1 MRVLNDRREIK
12 AAEGT
17 ELGVSEWV
25 QISQERI
32 NFFADATGDRQW
44 IHVDPERASD
54 GPFGATVAHGYLTL
68 SLLPLLSA
76 QVFAFAGDV
85 ARVNYGLNR
94 VRFVTPVLVGSKVRN
109 RVHMLQVEDI
119 AKGQKVTLE
128 HTIEI
133 KGADKPACVAE
144 TVTLLMDADA
154 G

>member
-44 IHVDPERASD
+44 IHVDAERASD

-109 RVHMLQVEDI
+109 RVQMLQVEDI

>member
-1 MRVLNDRREIK
+1 MRVMNDRREIQ

-25 QISQERI
+25 QITQERI
-32 NFFADATGDRQW
+32 DFFADATGDRQW
-44 IHVDPERASD
+44 IHVDPERATD

-94 VRFVTPVLVGSKVRN
+94 VRFVTPVLVRSKVRN
-109 RVHMLQVEDI
+109 RVHMLRVEDI